1 MCLNLYDPM
10 DYILP
15 GSSVSGI
22 LQARILKWVA
32 IPSLTQGSDLGLL
45 HCGQILYCLSPQGR
59 CMGPSVLDIVQNG
72 KLRESNYWW
81 IRLPLCLL
89 RSLLSFFFCEWPV
102 SVFCTFL
109 YLILIFLLLIFQDL
123 KKKWFLIK
131 KSYKITS
138 YKDFL

>member
-10 DYILP
+10 DCTLP
-15 GSSVSGI
+15 GSSVSGS

-32 IPSLTQGSDLGLL
+32 VPSLTQGSVLGLL
-45 HCGQILYCLSPQGR
+45 HCGQIYCLSPQGS

-89 RSLLSFFFCEWPV
+89 SSLLSFFFCEWPV
-102 SVFCTFL
+102 SIFCTFF
-109 YLILIFLLLIFQDL
+109 YLVLIFLLLIFQDL

-131 KSYKITS
+131 KSYKITY